1 MIGKAKDE
9 IARNEKAVI
18 GQARDAITR
27 NEKAVLGKVRDGIAR
42 NQKAVTRDALFQS
55 GVFLNIDLMLAD
67 PGGKTCC
74 LGS

>member
-18 GQARDAITR
+18 GKARD
-27 NEKAVLGKVRDGIAR
+27 EIAR
-42 NQKAVTRDALFQS
+42 YEKAVTRDALFQP

-74 LGS
+74 LGP

>member
-18 GQARDAITR
+18 GKAKDEIAS
-27 NEKAVLGKVRDGIAR
+27 NEKAVTSK
-42 NQKAVTRDALFQS
+42 ALFQL

-74 LGS
+74 LGA